1 MPSLISGFEYDI
13 FISYRHKD
21 NKYDGW
27 VSEFVANLRKEL
39 EATFKEDIS
48 IYFDEN
54 PHDGLL
60 ETHDVD
66 KSLKG
71 KLKSLI
77 LIPIISQTYC
87 DPTCFAWRQEF
98 LVFNSL
104 AKQDEFG
111 RDLKLMSGNVA
122 SRILP
127 IKIHNLDPD
136 DKKLIEDELGNVL
149 RSVEFTYRTAGV
161 NRPLL
166 VTDKKEE
173 NLNHCLYRD
182 QINKVAN
189 ATKEIISALKKKSAG
204 EFDSRENEVRISIEG
219 IPEKSIAVL
228 PFINMSNEPGQ
239 EYFSDGLT
247 EEIITDLS
255 ALRDVLV
262 ISRSSMMTFKRSRKK
277 IQEIAREVHVKYVL
291 EGSVRKWGHN
301 LRITARLIEA
311 ENDFQLWG
319 ERFDST
325 VKDVFNIQESVSR
338 SIVDALKLKLTQREE
353 NFLAAHPIQNV
364 EAYESYMKARAEM
377 TKWSENGLNK
387 AISLIHDSLSVTG
400 NNAILYAALGTIYLY
415 FSHFAIRNDP
425 EDLTRAKHFA
435 RKSLEVDANCAQAHI
450 VSGILEYKMG
460 DHQQAVKTLKN
471 VLTLDPN
478 NPDGLLWLSV
488 NYMLAGKA
496 DIAKPFSQKL
506 LKVDPLTPLS
516 FALVGWLEFN
526 SGNFI
531 ECIPYYRKWL
541 ELDPSGPFTRWC
553 CAIIFSYNPD
563 LTESFDVLDSLIKDY
578 PQSIYG
584 KHALFYRSALAGDK
598 PAALKFATDE
608 LKQEIASNNIMPMQM
623 ATGCALIDEKEEAVS
638 WLKKA
643 IQNGYANYVI
653 VDKDPILRR
662 LDDHEDFRLLKKN
675 LKQIWDRFEV

>member
-1 MPSLISGFEYDI
+1 MMPSLISGFEYDI

-87 DPTCFAWRQEF
+87 DPTCFAWRQE
-98 LVFNSL
+98 LVLFNSL

-111 RDLKLMSGNVA
+111 RDLKLISGNVA

-136 DKKLIEDELGNVL
+136 DKKLIEDELGNVF

-189 ATKEIISALKKKSAG
+189 ATKEIISSLKKKRAG
-204 EFDSRENEVRISIEG
+204 ELTSRENDVRISNDD

-291 EGSVRKWGHN
+291 EGSVRKWGQN

-319 ERFDST
+319 QKFDST

-338 SIVDALKLKLTQREE
+338 SIVEALKLKLTQREKD
-353 NFLAAHPIQNV
+353 FLAAHPIQNV

-377 TKWSENGLNK
+377 TKWSEHGLNK
-387 AISLIHDSLSVTG
+387 AINLIHDSLSVTG
-400 NNAILYAALGTIYLY
+400 NNAILYAALGTIYVY
-415 FSHFAIRNDP
+415 FNHFAIRNDP
-425 EDLTRAKHFA
+425 EDLTRAKDFA
-435 RKSLEVDANCAQAHI
+435 RKSLEVDGSCAQAHI
-450 VSGILEYKMG
+450 VNGILEYKMG
-460 DHQQAVKTLKN
+460 NHQQAVKTLKK
-471 VLTLDPN
+471 VL
-478 NPDGLLWLSV
+478 S
-488 NYMLAGKA
+488 AG
-496 DIAKPFSQKL
+496 S
-506 LKVDPLTPLS
+506 
-516 FALVGWLEFN
+516 E
-526 SGNFI
+526 
-531 ECIPYYRKWL
+531 
-541 ELDPSGPFTRWC
+541 
-553 CAIIFSYNPD
+553 
-563 LTESFDVLDSLIKDY
+563 
-578 PQSIYG
+578 
-584 KHALFYRSALAGDK
+584 
-598 PAALKFATDE
+598 
-608 LKQEIASNNIMPMQM
+608 
-623 ATGCALIDEKEEAVS
+623 
-638 WLKKA
+638 
-643 IQNGYANYVI
+643 
-653 VDKDPILRR
+653 
-662 LDDHEDFRLLKKN
+662 
-675 LKQIWDRFEV
+675 